1 MKAEMKKE
9 LYQTVTAAL
18 IEQME
23 QGVVIWQKPW
33 VTSKAYQPQNG
44 ASGRLYNGFNRMYLG
59 FLQMD
64 IMGSDDPRW
73 FTFKN
78 VQDLG
83 AKVLKGSKSTI
94 VVFNAPAQ
102 YETENA
108 EGEVET
114 KSYWKTAYYKVFH
127 ATQCEGLP
135 EYDAN
140 SDAPLQPDADEDIHG
155 ISLLDSWCHDNLRGY
170 EYGGNRACYIPDMDT
185 IQMPLPDS
193 FKRKSWYAQTLA
205 HEIIHAT
212 GAEHRLN
219 RLEKAGF
226 GTSTYAKEELV
237 AEFGAAMLCGSLGIP
252 SDMDQSA
259 AYLKEWAKRCKEE
272 PSLLI
277 SAANQAEI
285 AVDLVMEDALVPA

>member
-59 FLQMD
+59 FLQMG

-73 FTFKN
+73 FTFNN
-78 VQDLG
+78 VKDLG
-83 AKVLKGSKSTI
+83 GKVLKGSKSSI

-102 YETENA
+102 YEKTND

-140 SDAPLQPDADEDIHG
+140 SEVPVQPDGDEQYAG
-155 ISLLDSWCHDNLRGY
+155 ISVLDSWCHDNLSGY
-170 EYGGNRACYIPDMDT
+170 EYGGDRACYIPLMDT
-185 IQMPLPDS
+185 IQMPLPDT
-193 FKRKSWYAQTLA
+193 FKRQSWYGLT
-205 HEIIHAT
+205 HFFKFR
-212 GAEHRLN
+212 G
-219 RLEKAGF
+219 
-226 GTSTYAKEELV
+226 
-237 AEFGAAMLCGSLGIP
+237 
-252 SDMDQSA
+252 
-259 AYLKEWAKRCKEE
+259 
-272 PSLLI
+272 LL
-277 SAANQAEI
+277 
-285 AVDLVMEDALVPA
+285 DKL

>member
-1 MKAEMKKE
+1 MKAELKKQ
-9 LYQTVTAAL
+9 LYETVTAAL

-23 QGVVIWQKPW
+23 QGVAIWQKPW

-73 FTFKN
+73 FTFNN
-78 VQDLG
+78 VKDLG

-170 EYGGNRACYIPDMDT
+170 EYGGNRACYIPAMDT

-212 GAEHRLN
+212 GAENRLN

-226 GTSTYAKEELV
+226 GTSSYAKEELV

-252 SDMDQSA
+252 ADMDQSA